1 MFLGLNAMDE
11 SASTET
17 GAIVLELLLKAGVI
31 VVEDNGKYR
40 RGDTDKFVILHGDVK
55 TMDNINL
62 LQETIRK
69 SMNGSGYSELSNQL
83 LVFDQALSQVMDLPG
98 DWHAGLSMLSSIV
111 SLFYESL
118 LKPVAD
124 MLKWKRVNKE
134 RNKCY
139 YQTSRLVSI
148 IHQQLLKM
156 TWQRYVSERYGTM
169 KAEFTQRCDAG
180 ELATGEA
187 NFLCQGLPRLR
198 SGRPTVH

>member
-1 MFLGLNAMDE
+1 MDE

-83 LVFDQALSQVMDLPG
+83 LVFDQAYVREDLQCTDQWRVMTAVFL
-98 DWHAGLSMLSSIV
+98 LISSDF
-111 SLFYESL
+111 LAFLTAYRESDSIMIEQSYQRFA
-118 LKPVAD
+118 PI
-124 MLKWKRVNKE
+124 WRV
-134 RNKCY
+134 
-139 YQTSRLVSI
+139 V
-148 IHQQLLKM
+148 
-156 TWQRYVSERYGTM
+156 
-169 KAEFTQRCDAG
+169 G
-180 ELATGEA
+180 E
-187 NFLCQGLPRLR
+187 
-198 SGRPTVH
+198 V